1 MSSFLDNYE
10 SVNDSVIRF
19 RAAHPNGRITPTFDE
34 STIPSGYVVVM
45 TTVEVL
51 GRDQLGDGQYVLVAT
66 DYAYGNVAFMKE
78 NMKRW
83 VVEDTVTSSIG
94 RAIKLFMPSPGGR
107 ASREDMSK
115 VESPAPE
122 KDYWVTPFTGQ
133 GETPADTKPI
143 AEVIAM
149 VREQL
154 SPTHPAQPP
163 VCRHGNMVFKKGKS
177 KTTGNDYKGYTCSS
191 TDRADQC
198 TAVWL

>member
-1 MSSFLDNYE
+1 MSSFLDGYE

-19 RAAHPNGRITPTFDE
+19 RAAHPYGRITPSFDE
-34 STIPSGYVVVM
+34 STIPNGYLVVM

-51 GRDQLGDGQYVLVAT
+51 VGPDEYQLVAT
-66 DYAYGNVAFMKE
+66 DYGYGNVAFMKD

-94 RAIKLFMPSPGGR
+94 RAIKLFMPSPIGR
-107 ASREDMSK
+107 ASREDMAK
-115 VESPAPE
+115 VEAAGPE

-133 GETPADTKPI
+133 GETPADTRPV
-143 AEVIAM
+143 AEVIVM

-154 SPTHPAQPP
+154 APTHPAQPP

-177 KTTGNDYKGYTCSS
+177 KTTGNDYQGYTCSS
-191 TDRADQC
+191 NDRADQC

>member
-10 SVNDSVIRF
+10 RVNDSVIRF
-19 RAAHPNGRITPTFDE
+19 RKAHPYGKITPTFDE
-34 STIPSGYVVVM
+34 STIPNGYLVVM
-45 TTVEVL
+45 TTIEVL
-51 GRDQLGDGQYVLVAT
+51 VGPDDYQLVAT

-83 VVEDTVTSSIG
+83 VCEDTITSSIG
-94 RAIKLFMPSPGGR
+94 RAVKLFMPSPGGR

-133 GETPADTKPI
+133 GETPADTKPV

-163 VCRHGNMVFKKGKS
+163 VCRHGNRVFKKGKS